1 MSNEER
7 LDWLCRLRSFLVS
20 VGMPKQWRTN
30 FNEAL
35 ATTIDYE
42 KVLADIK
49 AEIER
54 YRAEQ
59 DKKDTFHFLR
69 IKMCDDFA
77 EIIDNHIAK
86 EQK

>member
-20 VGMPKQWRTN
+20 VGMPKEWRTN

-49 AEIER
+49 AELDSYAKHEVIAISYEEELGLR
-54 YRAEQ
+54 LA
-59 DKKDTFHFLR
+59 LR
-69 IKMCDDFA
+69 I
-77 EIIDNHIAK
+77 IDKHINGK
-86 EQK
+86 ER